1 MTSITNSHTELTR
14 SMNSTISALRI
25 DIRGIRWPALQLLA
39 LGFSLSLAACS
50 SLPTAGPRTSQI
62 HDEYQPDAATHP
74 FELVNVTANTVEVL
88 KHQPAPSLASRF
100 GDNEAAPEIVLGQ
113 GDGVTVTI
121 WEIGSDPLFSSS
133 PAMAQQIPTVSAS
146 RGSVIPEQIV
156 GNDGCITIPF
166 AGRISVAGHTTV
178 EVQAAIEQALA
189 GKAQKPQALVTLTRN
204 ASNTVTVVGEVTNG
218 ARVPL
223 STYGERLLDVL
234 AMAGGIKAPTYEIQ
248 VQLTRGDSTVTVP
261 LPQVLGD
268 PSEDILLHPKDNL
281 VITRQPET
289 YTAFGAT
296 GHNAQITFD
305 AAHLNLTEA
314 VAKSGGLTDSRADPR
329 GIFVFRYEPK
339 HVAENLGTV
348 PAQLGDDA
356 IVPVVYQLD
365 FTKAGSYFLAQNFDV
380 RDHDILYVANAPATE
395 LEKFLNLIGLVTS
408 PLINGA
414 VVDSSLK

>member
-1 MTSITNSHTELTR
+1 MTSITNSYTELTL
-14 SMNSTISALRI
+14 SMNSTTSTLRI
-25 DIRGIRWPALQLLA
+25 EIRSIRWPALQLLA

-74 FELVNVTANTVEVL
+74 FELVNVTANAVEVL
-88 KHQPAPSLASRF
+88 KHQPPPSLAARF
-100 GDNEAAPEIVLGQ
+100 GDNEAAPEIMIGQ

-121 WEIGSDPLFSSS
+121 WEVGSDPLFAAV
-133 PAMAQQIPTVSAS
+133 PAIAQQMPTVNAS
-146 RGSVIPEQIV
+146 RGSIIPEQIV

-166 AGRISVAGHTTV
+166 AGRIPVAGHTTV

-189 GKAQKPQALVTLTRN
+189 GKAQKPQVLVNLTRN
-204 ASNTVTVVGEVTNG
+204 ASNTVTVMGEVTNG

-234 AMAGGIKAPTYEIQ
+234 AMAGGVKAPSYEIQ

-268 PSEDILLHPKDNL
+268 PSEDIRLRPRDNL
-281 VITRQPET
+281 VIMRQPET
-289 YTAFGAT
+289 FTVFGAA
-296 GHNAQITFD
+296 GRNSQINFD
-305 AAHLNLTEA
+305 AARVSLTEA

-329 GIFVFRYEPK
+329 GVFVFRYEPK
-339 HVAENLGTV
+339 HVAENLGPL

-356 IVPVVYQLD
+356 VVPVVYQLD
-365 FTKAGSYFLAQNFDV
+365 FTKAGNYFLAQNFALH
-380 RDHDILYVANAPATE
+380 DHDILYVANAPATE